1 MFLSVLLSI
10 AEPGVI
16 FEALSTFLVLHSS
29 GASPSAATS
38 YSNDMI
44 HHQMWANFDELSFGG
59 RTASLFLAGLLYLE
73 LFNGFGL
80 DNQSC
85 LVVWVSIKFFPEIV
99 YILDDSDLRQEALLR
114 SLRLPPLPLL
124 FLRALGIKVEILVVK
139 GAIRLTIIVILDKFV
154 TASQGTR

>member
-16 FEALSTFLVLHSS
+16 LEALSTFLVLRSS

-73 LFNGFGL
+73 LFNGFCL

-99 YILDDSDLRQEALLR
+99 NILHDSDLRQEALLR
-114 SLRLPPLPLL
+114 SLRLPPLPFLL
-124 FLRALGIKVEILVVK
+124 LRSLGIKVEILVVE
-139 GAIRLTIIVILDKFV
+139 GMIRVAIVILLDKFV
-154 TASQGTR
+154 TSQGCG